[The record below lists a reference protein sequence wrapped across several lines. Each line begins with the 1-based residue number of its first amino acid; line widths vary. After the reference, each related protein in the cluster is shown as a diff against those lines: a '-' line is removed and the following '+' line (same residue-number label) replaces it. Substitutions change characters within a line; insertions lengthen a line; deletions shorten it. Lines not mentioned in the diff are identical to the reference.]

1 MDGNALSTIT
11 IMGLATAP
19 ASTAV
24 TFNGKR
30 VSHGVYNA
38 TSQTFFISHLE
49 KPTSSGAWVGV
60 GSQSYGWLWWW
71 CYSRT
76 MDLSMM
82 AEMIPSR
89 V

>member
-38 TSQTFFISHLE
+38 TSQTFFISHPE
-49 KPTSSGAWVGV
+49 KPTSSELVSVRKATAGFGGGAIAE
-60 GSQSYGWLWWW
+60 LW
-71 CYSRT
+71 
-76 MDLSMM
+76 
-82 AEMIPSR
+82 IQ